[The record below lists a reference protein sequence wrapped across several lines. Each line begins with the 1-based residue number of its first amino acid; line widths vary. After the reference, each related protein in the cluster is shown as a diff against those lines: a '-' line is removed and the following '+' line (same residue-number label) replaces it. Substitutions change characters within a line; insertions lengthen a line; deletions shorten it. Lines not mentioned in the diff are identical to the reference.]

1 MTRQDKYNRGRLF
14 RLLDYLGDR
23 LSGRERNA
31 MERQF
36 QRDPF
41 EADAVEGLS
50 MLGEE
55 EIAEDLA
62 RIRGR
67 IQNRIRRR
75 RRIAVYSA
83 AAAIASLLI
92 VGTIFINIEPGADQR
107 TRSDEMARKA
117 AESPVRQ
124 PSGGQSAESPATP
137 AGRAGQ
143 QETDESHQTATARPG
158 EETAGATAEEETTG
172 TRQEHGDEPA
182 GQPSGAIEFDEET
195 YDYDLSTTQQPE
207 VTGVRDAA
215 ATGESAGEEPGPGS
229 QPEATTRKKA
239 SQPQEPVIAKE
250 EAGESAR
257 QEEETPPGEV
267 VEKAYSQPRSAT
279 RESTLA
285 DLPAGK
291 RIEGTVVS
299 SEDEA
304 PLPGATV
311 TVKGTR
317 QGTVTDMQGRFSL
330 DVEKDSPVLVTNF
343 VGMEPRE
350 VSPETNQDLTIA
362 LEPSSTELSEVV
374 VTGYGIAEKTDQTG
388 SEATVEPEAGESDY
402 RYPTPVTGM
411 PDYREYLAEK
421 MAFPGEVRTDRAV
434 VVLKFIV
441 DRQGRPVE
449 IEVVRSPGEPFSQEA
464 IRLVEEGPD
473 WIPASRDGEYSET
486 PVRLRVVFNR

>member
-14 RLLDYLGDR
+14 RILDYLRDR

-31 MERQF
+31 MEREF

-75 RRIAVYSA
+75 RRITLYSA

-107 TRSDEMARKA
+107 ARSDKMAREA

-124 PSGGQSAESPATP
+124 PSGGQSPESPATP
-137 AGRAGQ
+137 PGKAGQ
-143 QETDESHQTATARPG
+143 QEGDESHQTVTG
-158 EETAGATAEEETTG
+158 QSGQETAGVPAAEETTG
-172 TRQEHGDEPA
+172 MREERGDEPA
-182 GQPSGAIEFDEET
+182 GQPAEE
-195 YDYDLSTTQQPE
+195 
-207 VTGVRDAA
+207 A
-215 ATGESAGEEPGPGS
+215 PG
-229 QPEATTRKKA
+229 ATTRKKA
-239 SQPQEPVIAKE
+239 SPPQEPIIAKE
-250 EAGESAR
+250 EAEETAGD
-257 QEEETPPGEV
+257 EETPAGEV
-267 VEKAYSQPRSAT
+267 VERASSQTQPASRVSART
-279 RESTLA
+279 TS
-285 DLPAGK
+285 PAGR
-291 RIEGTVVS
+291 RIEGTVIS

-311 TVKGTR
+311 TIKGTR

-350 VSPETNQDLTIA
+350 VSAEGNRELNIA
-362 LEPSSTELSEVV
+362 LEPSSSELSEVV
-374 VTGYGIAEKTDQTG
+374 VTGYGVTDEAGQTG
-388 SEATVEPEAGESDY
+388 SVETLTTVAAETGERDY
-402 RYPTPVTGM
+402 RYPTPVMGM
-411 PDYREYLAEK
+411 PDYRDYLAEE
-421 MAFPGEVRTDRAV
+421 MEFPGDAQTDRAV
-434 VVLKFIV
+434 VVLNFTV
-441 DRQGRPVE
+441 TMQGRPDE
-449 IEVVRSPGEPFSQEA
+449 IEVVRSPGESFSREA

-473 WIPASRDGEYSET
+473 WIPASRDGEYTNTS
-486 PVRLRVVFNR
+486 VRLRVVFTR